1 MARKAILER
10 RSGRPHSSIDPVA
23 LGLMMQDIDWQD
35 GLAHPAVQ
43 LLRLIMDN
51 IPQAIFWKD
60 RNSVYVWCNRN
71 FANDAG
77 YEDPEEVSGK
87 TDFDLPWTREEAE
100 WYRKIDQQ
108 VMETDTPIYQ
118 LYETQTHADGQLTWV
133 VTNKIPLHDP
143 EGNVVGVLGTYEDI
157 TELKLKEEELRKARE
172 ELEIRVQE
180 RTAAER
186 EQRAFA
192 EALRDISA
200 TLNSTLNLNEVLDRI
215 LAEIQRIVPHQMA
228 TIILVRGQQGCVVR
242 AQPAGSIENEGEWFD
257 LTKYSNLITLLQTKS
272 PLIIDEVNKFEG
284 WVHHRKTRWIRSY
297 LGTPITVKG
306 EVIGFISLYSDKPHF
321 FDEQKAERL
330 KAFASQAAIA
340 IHNATLYEQ
349 AQELAIIN
357 ERQRLARELHDSV
370 SQTLWTASIIA
381 DVLPVLWNKDPE
393 EGKRNLEQLRKLVRG
408 ALAEMRTL
416 LIELRPSSLTQTKFV
431 DLLNQLA
438 QATMS
443 RKKMEVKVFSMGE
456 EFEIPP
462 EAKLALYRIVQEAL
476 NNAAKHSFATK
487 TDISLTFEDSC
498 VRICVQD
505 NGRGFDIQDPELH
518 GMGLEIMKER
528 AASAGAQL
536 KVLSQP
542 GKGTSVEILWSYKP
556 QMEIEQ

>member
-1 MARKAILER
+1 MARRALSER
-10 RSGRPHSSIDPVA
+10 RSIHPNSYIDPVA
-23 LGLMMQDIDWQD
+23 LGLMMKDIDWQN
-35 GLAHPAVQ
+35 GIAHPAIQ

-60 RNSVYVWCNRN
+60 RDSVYVWCNRN

-77 YEDPEEVSGK
+77 YENPEDVSGK

-100 WYRKIDQQ
+100 WYRKIDKQ

-118 LYETQTHADGQLTWV
+118 LYETQTHADGKITWV
-133 VTNKIPLHDP
+133 VTNKMPLHDP

-192 EALRDISA
+192 EALREIST
-200 TLNSTLNLNEVLDRI
+200 TLNSTLNLSEVLDRI
-215 LAEIQRIVPHQMA
+215 LTEIQHIVPHQMA
-228 TIILVRGQQGCVVR
+228 TIILVEDQRGCFVR
-242 AQPAGSIENEGEWFD
+242 ARPAGSVNEGEWFEI
-257 LTKYSNLITLLQTKS
+257 TKYPNLAKLLETKS
-272 PLIIDEVNKFEG
+272 PLIIHDVDRDQEWE
-284 WVHHRKTRWIRSY
+284 HYQDTHWIRSY
-297 LGTPITVKG
+297 LGAPIIVKG
-306 EVIGFISLYSDKPHF
+306 EVIGFINLYSDKTHF

-330 KAFASQAAIA
+330 MAFANHAAIA
-340 IHNATLYEQ
+340 IHNAKLYEQ

-357 ERQRLARELHDSV
+357 ERQRLARELHDAV

-381 DVLPVLWNKDPE
+381 DVLPVLWSKDSE
-393 EGKRNLEQLRKLVRG
+393 EGKRNLDQLRKLVRG

-416 LIELRPSSLTQTKFV
+416 LIELRPSSLQQTKFV
-431 DLLNQLA
+431 DLLYQLA

-443 RKKMEVKVFSMGE
+443 RKKMEVRVISAGQ
-456 EFEIPP
+456 EFEIQP
-462 EAKLALYRIVQEAL
+462 ETKLSLYRIVQEAL
-476 NNAAKHSFATK
+476 NNAAKHSFATRTEINVLFQNSRLK
-487 TDISLTFEDSC
+487 
-498 VRICVQD
+498 ICIED
-505 NGRGFDIQDPELH
+505 NGRGFDLNNPQIH

-528 AASAGAQL
+528 ATSVGAKLTISSA
-536 KVLSQP
+536 P
-542 GKGTSVEILWSYKP
+542 GKGTKVDIFWPLAVDGE
-556 QMEIEQ
+556 

>member
-1 MARKAILER
+1 MR
-10 RSGRPHSSIDPVA
+10 
-23 LGLMMQDIDWQD
+23 DIDWQD
-35 GLAHPAVQ
+35 GMAHPAIQ

-77 YEDPEEVSGK
+77 YENPEDVSGK
-87 TDFDLPWTREEAE
+87 TDFDLPWTQEEAE
-100 WYRKIDQQ
+100 WYRKIDKQ

-118 LYETQTHADGQLTWV
+118 LYETQTHADGQITWV
-133 VTNKIPLHDP
+133 VTNKMPLHDP

-192 EALRDISA
+192 EALREIST
-200 TLNSTLNLNEVLDRI
+200 TLNSTLNLSEVLDRI
-215 LAEIQRIVPHQMA
+215 LTEIQRILPHQMA
-228 TIILVRGQQGCVVR
+228 TIILVEGQRGCVVR
-242 AQPAGSIENEGEWFD
+242 ARPAASTNEGEWFEIN
-257 LTKYSNLITLLQTKS
+257 KYPNLVKLLETKS
-272 PLIIDEVNKFEG
+272 PLIIHDVEEDKQ
-284 WVHHRKTRWIRSY
+284 WVHYQNTHWIRSY
-297 LGTPITVKG
+297 LGAPIIVKG

-321 FDEQKAERL
+321 FDTQKAERL
-330 KAFASQAAIA
+330 MAFASHAAIA
-340 IHNATLYEQ
+340 IHNAKLYEQ
-349 AQELAIIN
+349 AQELAVIN
-357 ERQRLARELHDSV
+357 ERQRLARELHDAV

-381 DVLPVLWNKDPE
+381 DVLPVLWDKDPE
-393 EGKRNLEQLRKLVRG
+393 EGKRNLDQLRKLVRG

-416 LIELRPSSLTQTKFV
+416 LIELRPSSLQQTKFI
-431 DLLNQLA
+431 DLLHQLA

-443 RKKMEVKVFSMGE
+443 RKKMEVKVITAGN
-456 EFEIPP
+456 EFEIQP
-462 EAKLALYRIVQEAL
+462 ETKLSLYRIVQEAL

-487 TDISLTFEDSC
+487 TEINVLFQNSHL
-498 VRICVQD
+498 RICVED
-505 NGRGFDIQDPELH
+505 NGRGFDPNHPQIH

-528 AASAGAQL
+528 ATSAGAKL
-536 KVLSQP
+536 TISSAP
-542 GKGTSVEILWSYKP
+542 GKGTRVDIFWSQTSNGEKP
-556 QMEIEQ
+556 

>member
-272 PLIIDEVNKFEG
+272 PLIIVLKLPFANFLIA
-284 WVHHRKTRWIRSY
+284 VSCHLVSY
-297 LGTPITVKG
+297 L
-306 EVIGFISLYSDKPHF
+306 KP
-321 FDEQKAERL
+321 DQ
-330 KAFASQAAIA
+330 
-340 IHNATLYEQ
+340 T
-349 AQELAIIN
+349 
-357 ERQRLARELHDSV
+357 QR
-370 SQTLWTASIIA
+370 
-381 DVLPVLWNKDPE
+381 
-393 EGKRNLEQLRKLVRG
+393 
-408 ALAEMRTL
+408 ALAKS
-416 LIELRPSSLTQTKFV
+416 PS
-431 DLLNQLA
+431 
-438 QATMS
+438 
-443 RKKMEVKVFSMGE
+443 
-456 EFEIPP
+456 
-462 EAKLALYRIVQEAL
+462 
-476 NNAAKHSFATK
+476 
-487 TDISLTFEDSC
+487 
-498 VRICVQD
+498 
-505 NGRGFDIQDPELH
+505 
-518 GMGLEIMKER
+518 
-528 AASAGAQL
+528 
-536 KVLSQP
+536 
-542 GKGTSVEILWSYKP
+542 
-556 QMEIEQ
+556 

>member
-1 MARKAILER
+1 MARKALSER
-10 RSGRPHSSIDPVA
+10 RPLQPNSYIDPVA
-23 LGLMMQDIDWQD
+23 LGLLMRDIDWQD
-35 GLAHPAVQ
+35 GMAHPAIQ

-77 YEDPEEVSGK
+77 YENPEDVSGK
-87 TDFDLPWTREEAE
+87 TDFDLPWTQEEAE

-118 LYETQTHADGQLTWV
+118 LYETQTHADGQITWV
-133 VTNKIPLHDP
+133 VTNKMPLHDP

-192 EALRDISA
+192 EALREIST

-215 LAEIQRIVPHQMA
+215 LTEIQRILPHQMA
-228 TIILVRGQQGCVVR
+228 TIILVEGQKGCFVR
-242 AQPAGSIENEGEWFD
+242 ARPAGSANEGEWFEIN
-257 LTKYSNLITLLQTKS
+257 KYPNLVKLLETKS
-272 PLIIDEVNKFEG
+272 PLIIHDVVKDRQ
-284 WVHHRKTRWIRSY
+284 WVHYQNTHWIRSY
-297 LGTPITVKG
+297 LGAPIIVKG

-321 FDEQKAERL
+321 FDTQKAERL
-330 KAFASQAAIA
+330 MAFASHAAIA
-340 IHNATLYEQ
+340 IHNAKLYEQ
-349 AQELAIIN
+349 AQELAVIN
-357 ERQRLARELHDSV
+357 ERQRLARELHDAV

-381 DVLPVLWNKDPE
+381 DVLPVLWDKDPE

-416 LIELRPSSLTQTKFV
+416 LIELRPSSLQQTKFV
-431 DLLNQLA
+431 DLLHQLA

-443 RKKMEVKVFSMGE
+443 RKKMEVRVITAGN
-456 EFEIPP
+456 EFEIQP
-462 EAKLALYRIVQEAL
+462 ETKLSLYRIVQEAL

-487 TDISLTFEDSC
+487 TEINVLFQNSHL
-498 VRICVQD
+498 RIYIED
-505 NGRGFDIQDPELH
+505 NGRGFDPNNPQIH
-518 GMGLEIMKER
+518 GMGLEIMRER
-528 AASAGAQL
+528 ATSASARL
-536 KVLSQP
+536 TISSTP
-542 GKGTSVEILWSYKP
+542 GKGTKIEIFWP
-556 QMEIEQ
+556 QTSNGE